1 MKPWFDE
8 HYGPAFMANRGKAMS
23 LLQEENE
30 LNEIV
35 QLVGKD
41 SLGAGDQLTLE
52 TAKMV
57 REDFL
62 QQNAFVDVDSYSSH
76 DRQMRLLAM
85 ILDYD
90 RLAREAV
97 GKGAPLQELINIP
110 AREKIG
116 RAKSVEADRYV
127 EVYADI
133 AREMEE
139 EIAAV
144 AEKAGADQ

>member
-1 MKPWFDE
+1 
-8 HYGPAFMANRGKAMS
+8 
-23 LLQEENE
+23 
-30 LNEIV
+30 
-35 QLVGKD
+35 
-41 SLGAGDQLTLE
+41 
-52 TAKMV
+52 MV

-62 QQNAFVDVDSYSSH
+62 QQNAFMDVDSYSSH
-76 DRQMRLLAM
+76 DRQMRLLAL